1 MFFEVEAKC
10 GHVGMNKYVLKN
22 FYIKTDSAKKAAYI
36 IRNVP
41 RVKHDHKDAIRNVRE
56 ITYEEYVE
64 GSKRMESDD
73 YFRIHNSSEQKGLLS
88 ENVFYEE
95 YEERKK
101 SREVNF
107 KLKKTKILVLEA
119 RKMILGAYYG

>member
-36 IRNVP
+36 IRNMP

-64 GSKRMESDD
+64 GSKRMEADD

-95 YEERKK
+95 YKERQK

>member
-10 GHVGMNKYVLKN
+10 GHVGKNKYILKN
-22 FYIKTDSAKKAAYI
+22 FYIKTESAKKAAFI

-64 GSKRMESDD
+64 GAKRMEVDD
-73 YFRIHNSSEQKGLLS
+73 YFRIHNSSEQKAILT
-88 ENVFYEE
+88 ENVF

-107 KLKKTKILVLEA
+107 KLKKTKMLVLEA

>member
-10 GHVGMNKYVLKN
+10 GHVGKNKYILKN

-56 ITYEEYVE
+56 ITYEEYIE
-64 GSKRMESDD
+64 GAKKMGMDD
-73 YFRIHNSSEQKGLLS
+73 YFRIHNSSEQKTILT

-95 YEERKK
+95 YEERTK

-107 KLKKTKILVLEA
+107 KLKKTKMLVLEA

>member
-64 GSKRMESDD
+64 GSKRMEADD
-73 YFRIHNSSEQKGLLS
+73 YFRIHNSSEQKGLLT

>member
-64 GSKRMESDD
+64 GSKRMEADD

-107 KLKKTKILVLEA
+107 KLKKTKMLVLEA

>member
-64 GSKRMESDD
+64 GSKRMEADD
-73 YFRIHNSSEQKGLLS
+73 YFRIHNSSDQKRLLIGDIIKE
-88 ENVFYEE
+88 ENLEE
-95 YEERKK
+95 EMVRQVRY
-101 SREVNF
+101 
-107 KLKKTKILVLEA
+107 KLKKWKIIEDEA
-119 RKMILGAYYG
+119 KKMVSGVCYG

>member
-1 MFFEVEAKC
+1 MFFEVQAKC

-64 GSKRMESDD
+64 GSKRMDADD
-73 YFRIHNSSEQKGLLS
+73 YFRIHNSSKQKGLLS

>member
-64 GSKRMESDD
+64 GSKRMEADD

-95 YEERKK
+95 YKERQK

>member
-56 ITYEEYVE
+56 ITYKEYVE
-64 GSKRMESDD
+64 GSKRMEADD

>member
-1 MFFEVEAKC
+1 MFFEVQAKC

-64 GSKRMESDD
+64 GSKRMEADD
-73 YFRIHNSSEQKGLLS
+73 YFRIHNSASFQESFLY
-88 ENVFYEE
+88 F
-95 YEERKK
+95 
-101 SREVNF
+101 
-107 KLKKTKILVLEA
+107 ILNRNPL
-119 RKMILGAYYG
+119 

>member
-1 MFFEVEAKC
+1 MFFEVQAKC

-41 RVKHDHKDAIRNVRE
+41 RVKHHHKDAIRNVRE

-64 GSKRMESDD
+64 GSKRMEADD
-73 YFRIHNSSEQKGLLS
+73 YFRIHNSSEQKGLLT

-101 SREVNF
+101 TREVNF

>member
-1 MFFEVEAKC
+1 MFFEVQAKC

-64 GSKRMESDD
+64 GSKRMEADD
-73 YFRIHNSSEQKGLLS
+73 YFRIHNSSEQKGLLT

>member
-1 MFFEVEAKC
+1 MFFEVQAKC

-41 RVKHDHKDAIRNVRE
+41 RVKHHHKDAIRNVRE

-64 GSKRMESDD
+64 GSKRMEADD
-73 YFRIHNSSEQKGLLS
+73 YFRIHNSSEQKGLLT

>member
-64 GSKRMESDD
+64 GSKRMEADD

>member
-10 GHVGMNKYVLKN
+10 GHVGMNKYILKN

-64 GSKRMESDD
+64 GAKRMEVDD
-73 YFRIHNSSEQKGLLS
+73 YFRIHNSSEQKAILT

-95 YEERKK
+95 NEERIK

-107 KLKKTKILVLEA
+107 KLKKTKMLVLEA
-119 RKMILGAYYG
+119 KKMILGAYYG